1 MKIVLYGISRSGK
14 SSFIKRL
21 CNNNKKIKHLTG
33 SKTLYKLAKNKYGI
47 DFEQLNDDKK
57 VILRS
62 KLINEFALESK
73 KHPNI
78 IVDGH
83 YSFPNKEYNDFDI
96 VMKDDDLQ
104 FYDLFLYM
112 YKPSN
117 LILKNTIE
125 VNKEQ
130 WTDFLKLEDNINLWQ
145 YFEIESLRKR
155 LKSIGKELVVLNEDL
170 SVCEQY
176 ISDVIEGVIKTSEVI
191 VDEAVKE
198 ILLNDN
204 LQEIFLLDCDK
215 TLSINDITNF
225 VIKEKNIENKIVID
239 NFKENF
245 YTQYQSYRFHK
256 HILNNNIK
264 PYVKEGVQKIEL
276 NYNLINN
283 IKNTNVQTVG
293 LTLGLADIWSEVN
306 KVNNIF
312 TISPCLVGKKDDNNI
327 YMSYFTKYLIGK
339 KLKEK
344 GIKVYSIGDSIAD
357 MMLLEEAD
365 KSWVVINNKLSS
377 TAKKYFIEN
386 PNSKIYQISYSN
398 EKYDNLKVEDKICLK

>member
-1 MKIVLYGISRSGK
+1 
-14 SSFIKRL
+14 
-21 CNNNKKIKHLTG
+21 
-33 SKTLYKLAKNKYGI
+33 
-47 DFEQLNDDKK
+47 
-57 VILRS
+57 
-62 KLINEFALESK
+62 
-73 KHPNI
+73 
-78 IVDGH
+78 
-83 YSFPNKEYNDFDI
+83 
-96 VMKDDDLQ
+96 MKDDDLQ

-225 VIKEKNIENKIVID
+225 VIKEKNIESKIVID
-239 NFKENF
+239 NFKGNF
-245 YTQYQSYRFHK
+245 YTQYQSYRFHN

-312 TISPCLVGKKDDNNI
+312 TISPCLVGKR
-327 YMSYFTKYLIGK
+327 
-339 KLKEK
+339 
-344 GIKVYSIGDSIAD
+344 
-357 MMLLEEAD
+357 
-365 KSWVVINNKLSS
+365 
-377 TAKKYFIEN
+377 
-386 PNSKIYQISYSN
+386 
-398 EKYDNLKVEDKICLK
+398 